1 MRLKPLQKETRVF
14 LSMHEL
20 QTYLDSCP
28 RRVRIAARIEAR
40 ASPRIGIVAQ
50 LKRKDFYVPDH
61 PDVNIA
67 FVRLRGTKDTRK
79 EENAHSG
86 QFRISWV
93 PWSLYEDVQ
102 QYCDDNGIGP
112 DDEIINIG
120 EKRLGDLIKEA
131 AQNTAVKTG
140 NEDYEHV
147 RSHDFRAF
155 YATHMVRRLGVDK
168 ELVMEMG
175 GWGSHEAIEPYLA
188 TSLPRDLQN
197 ELARTG
203 VLERDVPTPSRRDDL
218 GKILDRLANIEAALE
233 LDAVVDDVGSLTLSD
248 INELRDMANTAAA
261 DDTDDEPD
269 ATSLRRFMSASGPV
283 PAGLLAAGRAVSRAW
298 QRGRVERRAMDRSG
312 TAPSPAA
319 AAATYV
325 AALLP
330 MFLAAMLLTESI
342 ASLAVVG
349 LAVGGVLGGIGFDF
363 DAPDSCPH

>member
-1 MRLKPLQKETRVF
+1 M
-14 LSMHEL
+14 
-20 QTYLDSCP
+20 
-28 RRVRIAARIEAR
+28 
-40 ASPRIGIVAQ
+40 
-50 LKRKDFYVPDH
+50 
-61 PDVNIA
+61 
-67 FVRLRGTKDTRK
+67 
-79 EENAHSG
+79 
-86 QFRISWV
+86 
-93 PWSLYEDVQ
+93 
-102 QYCDDNGIGP
+102 
-112 DDEIINIG
+112 
-120 EKRLGDLIKEA
+120 GDLIKEA
-131 AQNTAVKTG
+131 ARNTAVKTG

-168 ELVMEMG
+168 ELVMG

-218 GKILDRLANIEAALE
+218 GKILDRLSNIKAALE
-233 LDAVVDDVGSLTLSD
+233 LDAVVDDVGSLSLSD
-248 INELRDMANTAAA
+248 INELKDLADTAAA
-261 DDTDDEPD
+261 DDTNDEPD
-269 ATSLRRFMSASGPV
+269 ATSLRRFMSVFVPV

-298 QRGRVERRAMDRSG
+298 RRGRVEHRAMDRSG

-363 DAPDSCPH
+363 DAPDSRPH